1 MISAMSDFR
10 GEIAALGAA
19 FIWAVASFIYVGLG
33 KRMSPLV
40 LNFTKS
46 TIAIGFILLT
56 LLLRGDISPNMPPLS
71 VGLLFLSGVLGIGF
85 GDTAF
90 FACLNH
96 LGARRSL
103 LFEALSPPLAALLAF
118 ITLNEQ
124 LGWQAWIG
132 ILLTLSGVAWVIVER
147 TPEEIRSQRK
157 PFWGI
162 CFGLLAARG
171 QASGAVLSRA
181 ALAETSTSPLWS
193 SLIRLSAG
201 VLMLL
206 LWIMSKRE
214 SWQAFQPLR
223 STRFLG
229 ILALT
234 SFAGTYLAIWL
245 QQTALKFTA
254 TGIAQALTSTS
265 PLFVIP
271 LAIWAGE
278 RVTPRAFFGVLIALA
293 GIWLLF
299 GLG

>member
-1 MISAMSDFR
+1 MSDLR

-19 FIWAVASFIYVGLG
+19 LIWAVASFIYVGLG
-33 KRMSPLV
+33 KRMPPLV

-56 LLLRGDISPNMPPLS
+56 LLLRGDTSLEMPPLS
-71 VGLLFLSGVLGIGF
+71 VGLLFFSGVIGIGF

-90 FACLNH
+90 FACLNAV
-96 LGARRSL
+96 GARRAL

-118 ITLNEQ
+118 ATLDEQ

-147 TPEEIRSQRK
+147 TPDDVQSQRS

-162 CFGLLAARG
+162 CFGLLAALG

-181 ALAETSTSPLWS
+181 ALAEVSASPLWS

-201 VLMLL
+201 TLILL
-206 LWIMSKRE
+206 LCLISRRE
-214 SWQAFQPLR
+214 SWKAFQPLCSR
-223 STRFLG
+223 RFLG
-229 ILALT
+229 ILTLT
-234 SFAGTYLAIWL
+234 SFAGAYLAIWL

-265 PLFVIP
+265 PLFVLP
-271 LAIWAGE
+271 LAIWAGD
-278 RVTPRAFFGVLIALA
+278 RVTMRAFCGVLIALA

-299 GLG
+299 GLNS